1 MIVSIGDFVL
11 NITLICY
18 LPAMGHFSQYHQ
30 KPLPRVLRFSSHFHY
45 HFISMNGANP
55 ENLSFKTFPYQV
67 LLVFKNVKFP

>member
-18 LPAMGHFSQYHQ
+18 FPAMDHFSQHHQ

-45 HFISMNGANP
+45 HFISMNGAN
-55 ENLSFKTFPYQV
+55 ENLKISASKLFPI
-67 LLVFKNVKFP
+67 KFYWFLKI